1 MKVVIFGGTSEGRM
15 LSECLCRNK
24 IAHTLCV
31 ATDYGEEVLEPSE
44 YAHVLQGRLDTQQM
58 EDLIRREQCFVVVD
72 ATHPYAVEVSKNIR
86 KACERTKMKYLRFLR
101 DKESVIDVRSDVLV
115 SSATE
120 AAAYLDGQEG
130 AIFLTTGSKEL
141 PAFTA
146 GVHKTE
152 RLFVRVLPSAA
163 VVASCRELGLE
174 GKQICAMQGPFS
186 EEMNRAL
193 LQQTKA
199 AWLVTKDTGITGG
212 FPEKV
217 RAARSLGVRLV
228 IIRRPEESG
237 LDYKSVLQ
245 VLEAVLEQKIEGNSA
260 RILEN
265 SAEDRSA
272 ESAAGT
278 EKISEDSKRVF
289 EENEIENLR
298 ACSEENKLKG
308 TQNVEPEN
316 KTEETKIAVSG
327 TVSSE
332 QKKCEVDNTQACSP
346 EKRTISC
353 IGIGMGTLD
362 TLTHE
367 AAETIRNADILF
379 GAKRILESVEHMS
392 GLLHESQERVEEY
405 RSAQIAE
412 YLSTRPHLT
421 RIVILMS
428 GDVGFYS
435 GARLVQDA
443 FPDEK
448 IDYYCGIS
456 SVVYF
461 ASKVPTSWQDAKLL
475 SAHGRSLNLLN
486 CVQRYPKIIM
496 IVSGVEDV
504 RAICQELV
512 EAEMTYVHVTVGT
525 NLSYP
530 EETVTSGTPE
540 DFLQAETTG
549 LHIMLLENPQANH
562 IIVPG
567 MSDETF
573 VRGKVPMTKEEIRI
587 LSVAKLQLTEDSIVY
602 DVGAGTGSVSME
614 CARLC
619 TNGTVY
625 AVERNPEG
633 IALIR
638 ENSKKLRLSNVKA
651 IEGLA
656 PEALMDLPAPT
667 HAFIGGSAGNMGEIL
682 DVLRAKNPSVR
693 IVINTI
699 ALESIS
705 EVMQLLKE
713 RGYDADIVQISAAKS
728 RVLGRYHMMTGLNP
742 VYIITIC

>member
-1 MKVVIFGGTSEGRM
+1 MKVIIFGGTSEGRM

-58 EDLIRREQCFVVVD
+58 ADLIQSEQCLVVVD

-86 KACERTKMKYLRFLR
+86 KACEMTEMKYLRFLR
-101 DKESVIDVRSDVLV
+101 AEEAVIDVKNDVIV
-115 SSATE
+115 SSAAE

-146 GVHKTE
+146 GVHETE
-152 RLFVRVLPSAA
+152 RLFVRVLPSVQ

-199 AWLVTKDTGITGG
+199 SWLVTKDTGITGG

-237 LDYKSVLQ
+237 LDYESVLQ
-245 VLEAVLEQKIEGNSA
+245 ALEPVLKQKIEGNSA
-260 RILEN
+260 RIL
-265 SAEDRSA
+265 
-272 ESAAGT
+272 
-278 EKISEDSKRVF
+278 
-289 EENEIENLR
+289 
-298 ACSEENKLKG
+298 
-308 TQNVEPEN
+308 
-316 KTEETKIAVSG
+316 
-327 TVSSE
+327 
-332 QKKCEVDNTQACSP
+332 

-379 GAKRILESVEHMS
+379 GAKRILESVEHMP

-525 NLSYP
+525 NLSYQ

-540 DFLQAETTG
+540 AFLQAETTG
-549 LHIMLLENPQANH
+549 LHIMLIENPQAKH

-567 MSDETF
+567 MSDESF

-619 TNGTVY
+619 TSGTVY
-625 AVERNPEG
+625 AIERNPEG

>member
-1 MKVVIFGGTSEGRM
+1 MTE
-15 LSECLCRNK
+15 
-24 IAHTLCV
+24 
-31 ATDYGEEVLEPSE
+31 
-44 YAHVLQGRLDTQQM
+44 
-58 EDLIRREQCFVVVD
+58 
-72 ATHPYAVEVSKNIR
+72 
-86 KACERTKMKYLRFLR
+86 MKYLRFLR
-101 DKESVIDVRSDVLV
+101 AEEAVIDVKNDVIV
-115 SSATE
+115 SSAAE

-146 GVHKTE
+146 GVHETE
-152 RLFVRVLPSAA
+152 RLFVRVLPSVQ

-199 AWLVTKDTGITGG
+199 SWLVTKDTGITGG

-237 LDYKSVLQ
+237 LDYESVLQ
-245 VLEAVLEQKIEGNSA
+245 ALEPVLKQKIEGNFA
-260 RILEN
+260 RIL
-265 SAEDRSA
+265 
-272 ESAAGT
+272 
-278 EKISEDSKRVF
+278 
-289 EENEIENLR
+289 
-298 ACSEENKLKG
+298 
-308 TQNVEPEN
+308 
-316 KTEETKIAVSG
+316 
-327 TVSSE
+327 
-332 QKKCEVDNTQACSP
+332 

-379 GAKRILESVEHMS
+379 GAKRILESVEHMP

-525 NLSYP
+525 NLSYQ

-540 DFLQAETTG
+540 AFLQAETTG
-549 LHIMLLENPQANH
+549 LHIMLIENPQAKH

-567 MSDETF
+567 MSDESF

>member
-1 MKVVIFGGTSEGRM
+1 MKVIIFGGTSEGRM

-58 EDLIRREQCFVVVD
+58 ADLIQSEQCLVVVD

-86 KACERTKMKYLRFLR
+86 KACEMTEMKYLRFLR
-101 DKESVIDVRSDVLV
+101 AEEAVIDVKNDVIV
-115 SSATE
+115 SSAAE

-146 GVHKTE
+146 GVHETE
-152 RLFVRVLPSAA
+152 RLFVRVLPSVQ

-199 AWLVTKDTGITGG
+199 SWLVTKDTGITGG

-237 LDYKSVLQ
+237 LDYESVLQ
-245 VLEAVLEQKIEGNSA
+245 ALESVLKKKIEGNSA
-260 RILEN
+260 RIL
-265 SAEDRSA
+265 
-272 ESAAGT
+272 
-278 EKISEDSKRVF
+278 
-289 EENEIENLR
+289 
-298 ACSEENKLKG
+298 
-308 TQNVEPEN
+308 
-316 KTEETKIAVSG
+316 
-327 TVSSE
+327 
-332 QKKCEVDNTQACSP
+332 

-379 GAKRILESVEHMS
+379 GAKRILESVEHMP

-525 NLSYP
+525 NLSYQ

-540 DFLQAETTG
+540 AFLQAETTG
-549 LHIMLLENPQANH
+549 LHIMLIENPQAKH

-567 MSDETF
+567 MSDESF

>member
-31 ATDYGEEVLEPSE
+31 ATDYGEEVLEHSE
-44 YAHVLQGRLDTQQM
+44 YAHVLQGRLDTEQM
-58 EDLIRREQCFVVVD
+58 TDLIRREQCFVVVD

-237 LDYKSVLQ
+237 LDYESVLQ
-245 VLEAVLEQKIEGNSA
+245 VLEAVLEQKIE
-260 RILEN
+260 
-265 SAEDRSA
+265 D
-272 ESAAGT
+272 
-278 EKISEDSKRVF
+278 
-289 EENEIENLR
+289 NE
-298 ACSEENKLKG
+298 LKG
-308 TQNVEPEN
+308 MKNVGLEN
-316 KTEETKIAVSG
+316 KTTEPKVVMSEAE
-327 TVSSE
+327 SSNRKKHE
-332 QKKCEVDNTQACSP
+332 ADDTQVCAQK
-346 EKRTISC
+346 KRTISC

-379 GAKRILESVEHMS
+379 GAKRILESVEHMPD
-392 GLLHESQERVEEY
+392 LLRDDQERVEEY

-412 YLSTRPHLT
+412 YLSTRPNLT

-461 ASKVPTSWQDAKLL
+461 ASKVPTAWQDAKLL

>member
-24 IAHTLCV
+24 TAHTLCV

-237 LDYKSVLQ
+237 LDYESVLQ
-245 VLEAVLEQKIEGNSA
+245 VLEAVLEQKIE
-260 RILEN
+260 
-265 SAEDRSA
+265 D
-272 ESAAGT
+272 
-278 EKISEDSKRVF
+278 
-289 EENEIENLR
+289 NE
-298 ACSEENKLKG
+298 LKG
-308 TQNVEPEN
+308 MKNVGLEN
-316 KTEETKIAVSG
+316 KTAEPKVVMSEAE
-327 TVSSE
+327 SSNRKKHE
-332 QKKCEVDNTQACSP
+332 ADDTQVCAQK
-346 EKRTISC
+346 KRTISC

-379 GAKRILESVEHMS
+379 GAKRILESVEHMPD
-392 GLLHESQERVEEY
+392 LLRDDQERVEEY
-405 RSAQIAE
+405 RSAQIAK
-412 YLSTRPHLT
+412 YLSTRTNLT

-461 ASKVPTSWQDAKLL
+461 ASKVPTAWQDAKLL

>member
-1 MKVVIFGGTSEGRM
+1 MKVIIFGGTSEGRM

-58 EDLIRREQCFVVVD
+58 ADLIQSEQCLVVVD

-86 KACERTKMKYLRFLR
+86 KACEMTEMKYLRFLR
-101 DKESVIDVRSDVLV
+101 AEEAVIDVKNDVIV
-115 SSATE
+115 SSAAE

-146 GVHKTE
+146 GIHETE
-152 RLFVRVLPSAA
+152 RLFVRVLPSVQ

-199 AWLVTKDTGITGG
+199 SWLVTKDTGITGG

-237 LDYKSVLQ
+237 LDYESVLQ
-245 VLEAVLEQKIEGNSA
+245 ALEPVLKQKIEGNSA
-260 RILEN
+260 RIL
-265 SAEDRSA
+265 
-272 ESAAGT
+272 
-278 EKISEDSKRVF
+278 
-289 EENEIENLR
+289 
-298 ACSEENKLKG
+298 
-308 TQNVEPEN
+308 
-316 KTEETKIAVSG
+316 
-327 TVSSE
+327 
-332 QKKCEVDNTQACSP
+332 

-379 GAKRILESVEHMS
+379 GAKRILESVEHMP

-525 NLSYP
+525 NLSYQ

-540 DFLQAETTG
+540 VFLQAETTG
-549 LHIMLLENPQANH
+549 LHIMLIENPQAKH

-567 MSDETF
+567 MSDESF

-602 DVGAGTGSVSME
+602 DIGAGTGSVSME

>member
-245 VLEAVLEQKIEGNSA
+245 VLEAVLEQKIE
-260 RILEN
+260 
-265 SAEDRSA
+265 D
-272 ESAAGT
+272 
-278 EKISEDSKRVF
+278 
-289 EENEIENLR
+289 NE
-298 ACSEENKLKG
+298 LKG
-308 TQNVEPEN
+308 TKKVGLEN
-316 KTEETKIAVSG
+316 KTAEPKVVMSEAE
-327 TVSSE
+327 SSNRKKHE
-332 QKKCEVDNTQACSP
+332 ADDTQVCAQK
-346 EKRTISC
+346 KRTISC

-379 GAKRILESVEHMS
+379 GAKRILESVEHMPD
-392 GLLHESQERVEEY
+392 LLRDDQERVEEY

-412 YLSTRPHLT
+412 YLSTRPNLT

-461 ASKVPTSWQDAKLL
+461 ASKVPTAWQDAKLL

>member
-1 MKVVIFGGTSEGRM
+1 MKVIIFGGTSEGRM

-58 EDLIRREQCFVVVD
+58 ADLIQSEQCLVVVD

-86 KACERTKMKYLRFLR
+86 KACEMTEIKYLRFLR
-101 DKESVIDVRSDVLV
+101 AEEAVIDVKNDVIV
-115 SSATE
+115 SSAAE

-146 GVHKTE
+146 GVHETE
-152 RLFVRVLPSAA
+152 RLFVRVLPSVQ

-199 AWLVTKDTGITGG
+199 SWLVTKDTGITGG

-237 LDYKSVLQ
+237 LNYESVLQ
-245 VLEAVLEQKIEGNSA
+245 ALEPVLKQKIEGNSA
-260 RILEN
+260 RIL
-265 SAEDRSA
+265 
-272 ESAAGT
+272 
-278 EKISEDSKRVF
+278 
-289 EENEIENLR
+289 
-298 ACSEENKLKG
+298 
-308 TQNVEPEN
+308 
-316 KTEETKIAVSG
+316 
-327 TVSSE
+327 
-332 QKKCEVDNTQACSP
+332 

-379 GAKRILESVEHMS
+379 GAKRILESVEHMP

-525 NLSYP
+525 NLSYQ

-540 DFLQAETTG
+540 AFLQAETTG
-549 LHIMLLENPQANH
+549 LHIMLIENPQAKH

-567 MSDETF
+567 MSDESF

-619 TNGTVY
+619 TSGTVY

>member
-24 IAHTLCV
+24 ITHTLCV
-31 ATDYGEEVLEPSE
+31 ATDYGEEVLEHSE
-44 YAHVLQGRLDTQQM
+44 YAHVLQGRLDTEQM
-58 EDLIRREQCFVVVD
+58 TDLIRREQCRIVVD

-237 LDYKSVLQ
+237 LDYESVLQ
-245 VLEAVLEQKIEGNSA
+245 VLEAVLEQKIE
-260 RILEN
+260 
-265 SAEDRSA
+265 D
-272 ESAAGT
+272 
-278 EKISEDSKRVF
+278 
-289 EENEIENLR
+289 NE
-298 ACSEENKLKG
+298 LKG
-308 TQNVEPEN
+308 MKNVGLEN
-316 KTEETKIAVSG
+316 KTAEPKVVMSEAE
-327 TVSSE
+327 SSNRKKHE
-332 QKKCEVDNTQACSP
+332 ADDTQVCTQK
-346 EKRTISC
+346 KRTISC

-379 GAKRILESVEHMS
+379 GAKRILESVEHMPD
-392 GLLHESQERVEEY
+392 LLRDDQERVEEY

-412 YLSTRPHLT
+412 YLSTRPNLT

-461 ASKVPTSWQDAKLL
+461 ASKVPTAWQDAKLL

-549 LHIMLLENPQANH
+549 LHIMLLENPQAKH

-705 EVMQLLKE
+705 EAMQLLKE

>member
-1 MKVVIFGGTSEGRM
+1 MKVIIFGGTSEGRM

-58 EDLIRREQCFVVVD
+58 ADLIQSEQCLVVVD

-86 KACERTKMKYLRFLR
+86 KACEMTEMKYLRFLR
-101 DKESVIDVRSDVLV
+101 AEEAVIDVKNDVIV
-115 SSATE
+115 SSAAE

-146 GVHKTE
+146 GVHETE
-152 RLFVRVLPSAA
+152 RLFVRVLPSVQ

-199 AWLVTKDTGITGG
+199 SWLVTKDTGITGG

-237 LDYKSVLQ
+237 LDYESVLQ
-245 VLEAVLEQKIEGNSA
+245 ALEPVLKQKIEGNSA
-260 RILEN
+260 RIL
-265 SAEDRSA
+265 
-272 ESAAGT
+272 
-278 EKISEDSKRVF
+278 
-289 EENEIENLR
+289 
-298 ACSEENKLKG
+298 
-308 TQNVEPEN
+308 
-316 KTEETKIAVSG
+316 
-327 TVSSE
+327 
-332 QKKCEVDNTQACSP
+332 

-379 GAKRILESVEHMS
+379 GAKRILESVEHMP

-525 NLSYP
+525 NLSYQ

-567 MSDETF
+567 MSDESF

-602 DVGAGTGSVSME
+602 DIGAGTGSVSME

>member
-1 MKVVIFGGTSEGRM
+1 MKVIIFGGTSEGRM

-58 EDLIRREQCFVVVD
+58 ADLIQSEQCLVVVD

-86 KACERTKMKYLRFLR
+86 KACEMTEMKYLRFLR
-101 DKESVIDVRSDVLV
+101 AEEAVIDVKNDVIV
-115 SSATE
+115 SSAAE

-146 GVHKTE
+146 GVHETE
-152 RLFVRVLPSAA
+152 RLFVRVLPSVQ

-199 AWLVTKDTGITGG
+199 SWLVTKDTGITGG

-237 LDYKSVLQ
+237 LDYESVLQ
-245 VLEAVLEQKIEGNSA
+245 ALEPVLKQKIEGNAA
-260 RILEN
+260 RIL
-265 SAEDRSA
+265 
-272 ESAAGT
+272 
-278 EKISEDSKRVF
+278 
-289 EENEIENLR
+289 
-298 ACSEENKLKG
+298 
-308 TQNVEPEN
+308 
-316 KTEETKIAVSG
+316 
-327 TVSSE
+327 
-332 QKKCEVDNTQACSP
+332 

-379 GAKRILESVEHMS
+379 GAKRILESVEHMP

-412 YLSTRPHLT
+412 YLSTRPNLT
-421 RIVILMS
+421 QIVILMS

-525 NLSYP
+525 NLSYQ

-540 DFLQAETTG
+540 AFLQAETTG
-549 LHIMLLENPQANH
+549 LHIMLIENPQAKH

-567 MSDETF
+567 MSDESF

-619 TNGTVY
+619 TSGTVY
-625 AVERNPEG
+625 AIERNPEG

>member
-86 KACERTKMKYLRFLR
+86 KACEMTEMKYLRFLR
-101 DKESVIDVRSDVLV
+101 AEEAVIDVKNDVIV
-115 SSATE
+115 SSAAE

-146 GVHKTE
+146 GVHETE
-152 RLFVRVLPSAA
+152 RLFVRVLPSVQ

-199 AWLVTKDTGITGG
+199 SWLVTKDTGITGG

-237 LDYKSVLQ
+237 LDYESVLQ
-245 VLEAVLEQKIEGNSA
+245 VLEAVLEQKIE
-260 RILEN
+260 
-265 SAEDRSA
+265 D
-272 ESAAGT
+272 
-278 EKISEDSKRVF
+278 
-289 EENEIENLR
+289 NE
-298 ACSEENKLKG
+298 LKG
-308 TQNVEPEN
+308 MKNVGLEN
-316 KTEETKIAVSG
+316 KTAEPKVVMSEAE
-327 TVSSE
+327 SSNRKKHE
-332 QKKCEVDNTQACSP
+332 ADDTQVCAQK
-346 EKRTISC
+346 KRTISC

-379 GAKRILESVEHMS
+379 GAKRILESVEHMPD
-392 GLLHESQERVEEY
+392 LLRDDQERVEEY
-405 RSAQIAE
+405 RSAQIAK
-412 YLSTRPHLT
+412 YLSTRTNLT

-461 ASKVPTSWQDAKLL
+461 ASKVPTAWQDAKLL

>member
-237 LDYKSVLQ
+237 LDYESVLQ
-245 VLEAVLEQKIEGNSA
+245 VLEAVLEQKIE
-260 RILEN
+260 
-265 SAEDRSA
+265 D
-272 ESAAGT
+272 
-278 EKISEDSKRVF
+278 
-289 EENEIENLR
+289 NE
-298 ACSEENKLKG
+298 LKG
-308 TQNVEPEN
+308 TKKVGLEN
-316 KTEETKIAVSG
+316 KTAEPKVVMSEAE
-327 TVSSE
+327 SSNRKKHE
-332 QKKCEVDNTQACSP
+332 ADDTQVCAQK
-346 EKRTISC
+346 KRTISC

-379 GAKRILESVEHMS
+379 GAKRILESVEHMPD
-392 GLLHESQERVEEY
+392 LLRDDQERVEEY

-412 YLSTRPHLT
+412 YLSTRPNLT

-461 ASKVPTSWQDAKLL
+461 ASKVPTAWQDAKLL

-496 IVSGVEDV
+496 LVSGVEDV

>member
-120 AAAYLDGQEG
+120 AAAYLNGQEG

-237 LDYKSVLQ
+237 FDYESVLQ
-245 VLEAVLEQKIEGNSA
+245 VLEAVLEQKIE
-260 RILEN
+260 
-265 SAEDRSA
+265 D
-272 ESAAGT
+272 
-278 EKISEDSKRVF
+278 
-289 EENEIENLR
+289 NE
-298 ACSEENKLKG
+298 LKG
-308 TQNVEPEN
+308 TKKVGLEN
-316 KTEETKIAVSG
+316 KTAEPKVVMSEAE
-327 TVSSE
+327 SSNRKKHE
-332 QKKCEVDNTQACSP
+332 ADDTQVCAQK
-346 EKRTISC
+346 KRTISC

-379 GAKRILESVEHMS
+379 GAKRILESVEHMPD
-392 GLLHESQERVEEY
+392 LLRDDQERVEEY

-412 YLSTRPHLT
+412 YLSTRPNLT

-461 ASKVPTSWQDAKLL
+461 ASKVPTAWQDAKLL

>member
-1 MKVVIFGGTSEGRM
+1 MKVIIFGGTSEGRM

-58 EDLIRREQCFVVVD
+58 ADLIQSEQCLVVVD

-86 KACERTKMKYLRFLR
+86 KACEMTEMKYLRFLR
-101 DKESVIDVRSDVLV
+101 AEEAVIDVKNDVIV
-115 SSATE
+115 SSAAE

-130 AIFLTTGSKEL
+130 TIFLTTGSKEL

-146 GVHKTE
+146 GVHETE
-152 RLFVRVLPSAA
+152 RLFVRVLPSVQ

-199 AWLVTKDTGITGG
+199 SWLVTKDTGITGG

-237 LDYKSVLQ
+237 LNYESVLQ
-245 VLEAVLEQKIEGNSA
+245 ALEPVLKQKIEGNSA
-260 RILEN
+260 RIL
-265 SAEDRSA
+265 
-272 ESAAGT
+272 
-278 EKISEDSKRVF
+278 
-289 EENEIENLR
+289 
-298 ACSEENKLKG
+298 
-308 TQNVEPEN
+308 
-316 KTEETKIAVSG
+316 
-327 TVSSE
+327 
-332 QKKCEVDNTQACSP
+332 

-379 GAKRILESVEHMS
+379 GAKRILESVEHMP

-525 NLSYP
+525 NLSYQ

-540 DFLQAETTG
+540 AFLQAETTG
-549 LHIMLLENPQANH
+549 LHIMLIENPQAKH

-567 MSDETF
+567 MSDESF

-619 TNGTVY
+619 TSGTVY
-625 AVERNPEG
+625 AIERNPEG

>member
-163 VVASCRELGLE
+163 VVASCRKLGLE

-237 LDYKSVLQ
+237 FDYESVLQ
-245 VLEAVLEQKIEGNSA
+245 VLEAVLEQKIE
-260 RILEN
+260 
-265 SAEDRSA
+265 D
-272 ESAAGT
+272 
-278 EKISEDSKRVF
+278 
-289 EENEIENLR
+289 NE
-298 ACSEENKLKG
+298 LKG
-308 TQNVEPEN
+308 MKNVGLEN
-316 KTEETKIAVSG
+316 KTAEPKVVMSEAE
-327 TVSSE
+327 SSNRKKHE
-332 QKKCEVDNTQACSP
+332 ADDTQVCAQK
-346 EKRTISC
+346 KRTISC

-379 GAKRILESVEHMS
+379 GAKRILESVEHMPD
-392 GLLHESQERVEEY
+392 LLRDDQERVEEY
-405 RSAQIAE
+405 RSAQIAK
-412 YLSTRPHLT
+412 YLSTRTNLT

-461 ASKVPTSWQDAKLL
+461 ASKVPTAWQDAKLL

>member
-237 LDYKSVLQ
+237 LDYESVLQ
-245 VLEAVLEQKIEGNSA
+245 VLEAVLEQKIE
-260 RILEN
+260 
-265 SAEDRSA
+265 D
-272 ESAAGT
+272 
-278 EKISEDSKRVF
+278 
-289 EENEIENLR
+289 NE
-298 ACSEENKLKG
+298 LKG
-308 TQNVEPEN
+308 TKNVGLEN
-316 KTEETKIAVSG
+316 KTAEPKVVMSEAE
-327 TVSSE
+327 SSNRKKHE
-332 QKKCEVDNTQACSP
+332 ADDTQVCAQK
-346 EKRTISC
+346 KRTISC

-379 GAKRILESVEHMS
+379 GAKRILESVEHMPD
-392 GLLHESQERVEEY
+392 LLRDDQGRVEEY

-412 YLSTRPHLT
+412 YLSTRPNLT

-461 ASKVPTSWQDAKLL
+461 ASKVPTAWQDAKLL

>member
-237 LDYKSVLQ
+237 LDYESVLQ
-245 VLEAVLEQKIEGNSA
+245 VLEAVLEQKIE
-260 RILEN
+260 
-265 SAEDRSA
+265 D
-272 ESAAGT
+272 
-278 EKISEDSKRVF
+278 
-289 EENEIENLR
+289 NE
-298 ACSEENKLKG
+298 LKG
-308 TQNVEPEN
+308 MKNVGLEN
-316 KTEETKIAVSG
+316 KTAEPKVVMSEAE
-327 TVSSE
+327 SSNRKKHE
-332 QKKCEVDNTQACSP
+332 ADDTQVCAQK
-346 EKRTISC
+346 KRTISC

-379 GAKRILESVEHMS
+379 GAKRILESVEHMPD
-392 GLLHESQERVEEY
+392 LLRDDQERVEEY

-412 YLSTRPHLT
+412 YLSTRPNLT

-461 ASKVPTSWQDAKLL
+461 ASKVPTAWQDAKLL

>member
-72 ATHPYAVEVSKNIR
+72 ATHPYAVEVSQNIR

-120 AAAYLDGQEG
+120 AAAYLNGQEG

-237 LDYKSVLQ
+237 LDYESVLQ
-245 VLEAVLEQKIEGNSA
+245 VLEAVLEQKIE
-260 RILEN
+260 
-265 SAEDRSA
+265 D
-272 ESAAGT
+272 
-278 EKISEDSKRVF
+278 
-289 EENEIENLR
+289 NE
-298 ACSEENKLKG
+298 LKG
-308 TQNVEPEN
+308 TKKVGLEN
-316 KTEETKIAVSG
+316 KTAEPKVVMSEAE
-327 TVSSE
+327 SSNRKKHE
-332 QKKCEVDNTQACSP
+332 ADDTQVCAQK
-346 EKRTISC
+346 KRTISC

-379 GAKRILESVEHMS
+379 GAKRILESVEHMPD
-392 GLLHESQERVEEY
+392 LLRDDQERVEEY

-412 YLSTRPHLT
+412 YLSTRLNLT

-461 ASKVPTSWQDAKLL
+461 ASKVPTAWQDAKLL

>member
-237 LDYKSVLQ
+237 LDYESVLQ
-245 VLEAVLEQKIEGNSA
+245 VLEAVLEQKIE
-260 RILEN
+260 
-265 SAEDRSA
+265 D
-272 ESAAGT
+272 
-278 EKISEDSKRVF
+278 
-289 EENEIENLR
+289 NE
-298 ACSEENKLKG
+298 LKG
-308 TQNVEPEN
+308 MKNVGLEN
-316 KTEETKIAVSG
+316 KTAEPKVVMSEAE
-327 TVSSE
+327 SSNRKKHE
-332 QKKCEVDNTQACSP
+332 ADDTQVCAQK
-346 EKRTISC
+346 KRTISC

-362 TLTHE
+362 TLPHE

-379 GAKRILESVEHMS
+379 GAKRILESVEHMPD
-392 GLLHESQERVEEY
+392 LLRDDQERVEEY
-405 RSAQIAE
+405 RSAQIAK
-412 YLSTRPHLT
+412 YLSTRPNLT

-461 ASKVPTSWQDAKLL
+461 ASKVPTAWQDAKLL

-699 ALESIS
+699 ALDSIS